1 MAQLRDDLKYP
12 VKELSRSLINPQDQD
27 VKNLVHLLKYV
38 NQTRDF
44 VFVMEPQLP
53 VRNQEGK
60 FPVQI
65 VSYSDSDWAGC
76 QKSRRSTSGSLISVF
91 NINLQST
98 SRTQASIAHSSAESE
113 LYAMTQASVESLA
126 IKNFIQ
132 EFNSA
137 ILSPLVSIVI
147 QTDSSAGKSM
157 ASRLGISRRSKHIEL
172 KYLWIQDEIKEG
184 KLELKKVGT
193 HFNPSDILTKYVP
206 ASVLGQHLP
215 RLNIFKVPSQRSK
228 SVLLSAHT
236 GQSVQCSSHPQ
247 PPSTS
252 TPSITSTPLSVFMFS
267 VNFDHQEHLRHRL
280 SQASRS
286 IKRVLTPPRRGSGDQ
301 ESNALRRQHVS
312 HQESE
317 DQGNQDS
324 GVRESA
330 HEDSDSSVHGQ
341 LHVPPQNHES
351 TSQWSSW
358 IRSCFSV
365 SVSLRSVSWRRQGQE
380 RNQENQEHQEG
391 INQRLSHLYLSAS
404 RIMSYVLFYS
414 IFCSFVIF
422 LFNSLHP
429 SNQPSVQK
437 SSAQPFVTE
446 AVLDSISESELTA
459 SASLASLQSATSAIT
474 SVIMAMSAA
483 IKSAHDAASSLVNH
497 PQPSE
502 DVVMVSADPILIV
515 NSQDQPALETAEI
528 RTEIAMSGLT
538 ISGPSAPGSLV
549 KYAIMASLPSETM
562 DMCHLSEDVKL
573 FASSFRSSGD
583 TFDFKQF
590 MDSQAQR
597 HWVIL
602 NDAEFKLWA
611 QHHVLQVPRVK
622 EPSGG
627 HVLNWKIHESLQ
639 DAIYHMI
646 YLTVAHCVRHG
657 SQASSADLSTTYTIV
672 SGVMLQGHL
681 QHFEEEDLFGIKS
694 LNLKSSAPGHLRLS
708 SFMDQIQIFRAFTP
722 LLGSSGSPSQFMA
735 SHVLY
740 YESVSISDKYVS
752 SSLSCIISHR
762 TARLN
767 ERVYSLMLKHHPHRA
782 TLDHGVLSKSA
793 WSGERVQALSHGVH
807 GQAVI
812 LH

>member
-1 MAQLRDDLKYP
+1 
-12 VKELSRSLINPQDQD
+12 
-27 VKNLVHLLKYV
+27 
-38 NQTRDF
+38 
-44 VFVMEPQLP
+44 
-53 VRNQEGK
+53 
-60 FPVQI
+60 
-65 VSYSDSDWAGC
+65 
-76 QKSRRSTSGSLISVF
+76 
-91 NINLQST
+91 
-98 SRTQASIAHSSAESE
+98 
-113 LYAMTQASVESLA
+113 
-126 IKNFIQ
+126 
-132 EFNSA
+132 
-137 ILSPLVSIVI
+137 
-147 QTDSSAGKSM
+147 M

-215 RLNIFKVPSQRSK
+215 RLNIFKVPFQKSK

-252 TPSITSTPLSVFMFS
+252 TSSITTTPLSVFMFS
-267 VNFDHQEHLRHRL
+267 VNLDHQEHLRQRL
-280 SQASRS
+280 RQASRS
-286 IKRVLTPPRRGSGDQ
+286 IKRVLTPPRRGSEDQ
-301 ESNALRRQHVS
+301 ESNVLRRPHVS
-312 HQESE
+312 HQESAAQE
-317 DQGNQDS
+317 NQDS
-324 GVRESA
+324 SIGESV
-330 HEDSDSSVHGQ
+330 HDDSDSSVHGQ
-341 LHVPPQNHES
+341 RHVPPQNQES

-358 IRSCFSV
+358 IRSCFSA
-365 SVSLRSVSWRRQGQE
+365 SVSLRSLSWRRQGQE

-391 INQRLSHLYLSAS
+391 INQRLSHLYLSVS

-414 IFCSFVIF
+414 MFCGFVIF

-459 SASLASLQSATSAIT
+459 SASLASLQSASSAIT

-483 IKSAHDAASSLVNH
+483 IKLAHESASSLVGH

-502 DVVMVSADPILIV
+502 DVVMASADPILIV
-515 NSQDQPALETAEI
+515 NSHDQPVIESAEI

-538 ISGPSAPGSLV
+538 ISSSSDPSASLA
-549 KYAIMASLPSETM
+549 KCAIMASLPSERM
-562 DMCHLSEDVKL
+562 DMCHLSDDVKT
-573 FASSFRSSGD
+573 FASSFKSSSD

-590 MDSQAQR
+590 MDSKAQR
-597 HWVIL
+597 HWLIL

-627 HVLNWKIHESLQ
+627 HILNWKIHESLQ
-639 DAIYHMI
+639 DAIYHVI

-657 SQASSADLSTTYTIV
+657 SQASSADLSTTYSIV
-672 SGVMLQGHL
+672 SQGSCF
-681 QHFEEEDLFGIKS
+681 QVTFSTSRKRIC
-694 LNLKSSAPGHLRLS
+694 
-708 SFMDQIQIFRAFTP
+708 
-722 LLGSSGSPSQFMA
+722 SGSGRSTSSQVHLVIFACHHSWIRFRSSEHSRHCWAIQEASGLMA

-740 YESVSISDKYVS
+740 YESVSISDKCVS

-767 ERVYSLMLKHHPHRA
+767 ERVYSLMIKYHPHLITVFFQSRPGQEKEFKHSITEFTVKPSFFIEA
-782 TLDHGVLSKSA
+782 LISSPHLDGLDQQASASAMQISSPSNFNAQQASSLMVKSA
-793 WSGERVQALSHGVH
+793 
-807 GQAVI
+807 VI
-812 LH
+812 NIR

>member
-1 MAQLRDDLKYP
+1 
-12 VKELSRSLINPQDQD
+12 
-27 VKNLVHLLKYV
+27 
-38 NQTRDF
+38 
-44 VFVMEPQLP
+44 
-53 VRNQEGK
+53 
-60 FPVQI
+60 
-65 VSYSDSDWAGC
+65 
-76 QKSRRSTSGSLISVF
+76 
-91 NINLQST
+91 
-98 SRTQASIAHSSAESE
+98 
-113 LYAMTQASVESLA
+113 MTQASVESLA

-132 EFNSA
+132 EFNSP
-137 ILSPLVSIVI
+137 ILSSQISIVI

-215 RLNIFKVPSQRSK
+215 RLNIFKVPFQKSK

-252 TPSITSTPLSVFMFS
+252 TSSRSTTPLSVFMFS
-267 VNFDHQEHLRHRL
+267 VNFDHQEHLRQRL
-280 SQASRS
+280 RQASRS

-312 HQESE
+312 QQESDVQE
-317 DQGNQDS
+317 NQDS
-324 GVRESA
+324 EVR
-330 HEDSDSSVHGQ
+330 DSDSSVHGQ
-341 LHVPPQNHES
+341 QHVPPQNQES

-358 IRSCFSV
+358 VRSCFSV
-365 SVSLRSVSWRRQGQE
+365 SVSLRSLSWRRQGQE

-391 INQRLSHLYLSAS
+391 INQRLSHLYLCAS
-404 RIMSYVLFYS
+404 RVMSYVLFYS
-414 IFCSFVIF
+414 VFCGFVIF

-446 AVLDSISESELTA
+446 AVFDSRSESEFIA
-459 SASLASLQSATSAIT
+459 SASFASLQSVTSSLS
-474 SVIMAMSAA
+474 SVIMALSSA
-483 IKSAHDAASSLVNH
+483 IKSAHDAASTLAGQ
-497 PQPSE
+497 PQVSD

-515 NSQDQPALETAEI
+515 NNHHSEAIESAEI
-528 RTEIAMSGLT
+528 RTDIAMSGIT
-538 ISGPSAPGSLV
+538 VSSTSDPSSSLV
-549 KYAIMASLPSETM
+549 KYAITASLPSERM
-562 DMCHLSEDVKL
+562 DMCHLSDDVKM
-573 FASSFRSSGD
+573 FASCFKAGSD

-590 MDSQAQR
+590 MDSKSQR
-597 HWVIL
+597 FWFIL
-602 NDAEFKLWA
+602 NDAEFKLWN

-622 EPSGG
+622 DPSGG
-627 HVLNWKIHESLQ
+627 HILNWKLHQSLQ

-657 SQASSADLSTTYTIV
+657 SVASSSDLSTTYSIV
-672 SGVMLQGHL
+672 SGVMLPGHL
-681 QHFEEEDLFGIKS
+681 QFFEEEDLFGIKS
-694 LNLKSSAPGHLRLS
+694 LNLMSSAPGHLRIS
-708 SFMDQIQIFRAFTP
+708 SFMDQIQIFRAFAP
-722 LLGSSGSPSQFMA
+722 LLGASGSTSAFMQN
-735 SHVLY
+735 HVLY

-767 ERVYSLMLKHHPHRA
+767 ERVYSLMVKFHPHLITVFFQNQPGQEKEFKHSVTEFTVKPSFFIEA
-782 TLDHGVLSKSA
+782 LISSPHLDGLDQQAASSAMQISSPSAFSPQQASSLMVKSA
-793 WSGERVQALSHGVH
+793 
-807 GQAVI
+807 VI
-812 LH
+812 NIR